1 MKRFVR
7 LWLVGESMNRGSV
20 DWMME
25 MPLMRKTSPFE
36 IVGNK
41 TLDRISMY
49 PYSNH
54 LSTGPPD
61 FPGKKG

>member
-1 MKRFVR
+1 
-7 LWLVGESMNRGSV
+7 MNRGSV